1 MLELYVVIAA
11 IATAGVYFWLG
22 WLVGETNFSA
32 SLLLGLTWPL
42 LLVYFMSYY
51 LKKSD
56 KD

>member
-1 MLELYVVIAA
+1 MLSIYLIIALLV
-11 IATAGVYFWLG
+11 TAGVYFWLG
-22 WLVGETNFSA
+22 WLVGETTFRA